1 MMNETVQKV
10 MENLRKNRMAVEY
23 VATKEEVLPLVKAL
37 LPAGCTVATGGSK
50 TLVETGVMDLL
61 NSGNYRF
68 LDRMA
73 PDLTPEERQQVTLDG
88 GQADVYL
95 CSSNAVTEQGEL
107 YNVDGNCNRVS
118 AITFGP
124 KQVIM
129 VVGINKI
136 VPDLNAAIVRVKTIA
151 APLNTKRLN
160 CDTYCNKTGVCMG
173 LEGGMTDGCASPA
186 RICCNYVVS
195 GQQRVPDRIRVIL
208 VGEELGF

>member
-1 MMNETVQKV
+1 MTEQVQKV
-10 MENLRKNRMAVEY
+10 MENLRRNRMAVEY
-23 VATKEEVLPLVKAL
+23 VATKEEVLPLVKSL
-37 LPAGCTVATGGSK
+37 LPIGCTVATGGSK
-50 TLVETGVMDLL
+50 TLAETGVMDLL
-61 NSGNYRF
+61 SSGDYRF
-68 LDRMA
+68 LDRMS
-73 PDLTPEERQQVTLDG
+73 PGLTPEERQQITLDG

-136 VPDLNAAIVRVKTIA
+136 VPDLAAAITRVKTIA

-195 GQQRVPDRIRVIL
+195 GQQRVPGRIHVIL
-208 VGEELGF
+208 VGESLGF

>member
-1 MMNETVQKV
+1 MNDTIQKV
-10 MENLRKNRMAVEY
+10 IENLRKNRMSVEY
-23 VATKEEVLPLVKAL
+23 VATKEDVLPLVKAL
-37 LPAGCTVATGGSK
+37 LPIGCTVATGGSK
-50 TLVETGVMDLL
+50 SLVETGVMDLL
-61 NSGNYRF
+61 KCGDYRF

-73 PDLTPEERQQVTLDG
+73 PELTPEERQQVTLDG

-95 CSSNAVTEQGEL
+95 CSSNAITEQGEL
-107 YNVDGNCNRVS
+107 YNVDGNCNRIS
-118 AITFGP
+118 AIVFGP

-136 VPDLNAAIVRVKTIA
+136 VPDLNAAVARVKTIA

-173 LEGGMTDGCASPA
+173 LAGGMTDGCASPA
-186 RICCNYVVS
+186 RICCNYLVS
-195 GQQRVPDRIRVIL
+195 AQQRVPDRIKIIL